1 MLFPLQVAWT
11 IGTGALEEQRTPLP
25 LCEARMEISEP
36 ESKRENPL
44 CMILY
49 SSFVFPTPAPFPLPF
64 SPPTLQE
71 DALGVGF
78 DLAASTLRRC
88 VNDDWQVLKAL
99 FQHLAVTTPH
109 TSAA

>member
-1 MLFPLQVAWT
+1 MQAAHT
-11 IGTGALEEQRTPLP
+11 IDTGVLEEQLTPLP
-25 LCEARMEISEP
+25 LCEARMEASEH
-36 ESKRENPL
+36 ESERENPQ

-49 SSFVFPTPAPFPLPF
+49 SYFVFPTPAPFPLPL

-78 DLAASTLRRC
+78 DLAANTLRRC
-88 VNDDWQVLKAL
+88 VNDDWHVLKAL

>member
-1 MLFPLQVAWT
+1 MQVAQT
-11 IGTGALEEQRTPLP
+11 IDTGALEEQLTPYP
-25 LCEARMEISEP
+25 LCEARMEIRDH

-49 SSFVFPTPAPFPLPF
+49 SSFVLPTPAPFLLPF
-64 SPPTLQE
+64 SPPTLHE

-78 DLAASTLRRC
+78 DLAANTLRRC